1 MNIIVANKD
10 DYIKFNARIINKIHY
25 FELTNDTKDYI
36 IHRVS
41 LGNNSHDVSLM
52 DSCINNLLD
61 EQYEKGK
68 YITLDEIKEINDLI
82 LKLNK
87 EECNIL
93 NAYAE
98 INSYTIKDFDELKNL
113 IKNIDN
119 YQILKAYSLHE
130 VGLLIVK
137 KLDEYKVN
145 INMIPYV
152 DYVKLAE
159 QYLFDANIKERFCS
173 YGLFIDTS
181 EMSDNE
187 LIQPKIEKDKVLKVE
202 VVNKKEFEE
211 SSNYSK
217 IIVYLPSTDEVLKE
231 KFKRINLDFDR
242 LTIQDTHI
250 TKCEIVNFEDYI
262 LAERFNKVMEYE
274 LDKFSNNSY
283 TTPFQEIELL
293 CKEIKK
299 FDNIK
304 MQKFLALEEIKDKN
318 INYIH
323 DLVECAKQISNYELL
338 PNVND
343 LNDMGKYLVNETGH
357 FDDISFLK
365 DYIDYYKL
373 AKDYTREG
381 CTYNGDFTEYGYI
394 MKKEFEENIEN
405 IENKKESEEEE
416 YE

>member
-41 LGNNSHDVSLM
+41 LGNNSHDVSSM

-61 EQYEKGK
+61 KKYEKGK

-98 INSYTIKDFDELKNL
+98 INSYTIKDFDELKKL

-119 YQILKAYSLHE
+119 YQILEAYSLHE

-231 KFKRINLDFDR
+231 KFKRVNLDFDR

-373 AKDYTREG
+373 AKDYTRKG
-381 CTYNGDFTEYGYI
+381 YTYNGEFTEYGYI

-405 IENKKESEEEE
+405 KKESEEEE

>member
-25 FELTNDTKDYI
+25 FELTNDIKDYI

-41 LGNNSHDVSLM
+41 LGNNSHDVSSM

-119 YQILKAYSLHE
+119 YQILEAYSLHE

-152 DYVKLAE
+152 DYVKLTE

-231 KFKRINLDFDR
+231 KFKRVNLDFDR

-293 CKEIKK
+293 SREIKK
-299 FDNIK
+299 FDSIK

-373 AKDYTREG
+373 AKDYTRKG
-381 CTYNGDFTEYGYI
+381 YTYNGEFTEYGYI

-405 IENKKESEEEE
+405 KKESEEEE

>member
-231 KFKRINLDFDR
+231 KFKRVNLDFDR

-304 MQKFLALEEIKDKN
+304 MQKFLALEEIEDKK

-405 IENKKESEEEE
+405 KKESEEEE

>member
-25 FELTNDTKDYI
+25 FELANDTKDYI

-41 LGNNSHDVSLM
+41 LGNNSQDVSSM

-98 INSYTIKDFDELKNL
+98 INSYTIKDFNELKNL

-119 YQILKAYSLHE
+119 YQILEAYSLHE

-159 QYLFDANIKERFCS
+159 QYLFNANIKERFCS

-181 EMSDNE
+181 EMFDNE

-231 KFKRINLDFDR
+231 KFKRVNLDFDR

-304 MQKFLALEEIKDKN
+304 MQKFLALEEIKDKK

-323 DLVECAKQISNYELL
+323 DLVECAKQICNYELL

-373 AKDYTREG
+373 AKDYTRKG
-381 CTYNGDFTEYGYI
+381 YTYNGEFTEYGYI

-405 IENKKESEEEE
+405 KKESEEEE

>member
-10 DYIKFNARIINKIHY
+10 DYIKFNARIINTIHY
-25 FELTNDTKDYI
+25 FELTEDITNYI

-41 LGNNSHDVSLM
+41 LGNNAQDVSSM

-68 YITLDEIKEINDLI
+68 YISLEEIKEINNLI
-82 LKLNK
+82 LQLNS

-98 INSYTIKDFDELKNL
+98 IKSYTIKDFNELKKL
-113 IKNIDN
+113 IENINN

-137 KLDEYKVN
+137 KLDKYKVN
-145 INMIPYV
+145 INMMPYI

-159 QYLFDANIKERFCS
+159 QYLFDVNIKERFCS

-181 EMSDNE
+181 EMFDNE
-187 LIQPKIEKDKVLKVE
+187 LIQPKIEKDKILKVE
-202 VVNKKEFEE
+202 VVNKKEFED
-211 SSNYSK
+211 SSNYTK
-217 IIVYLPSTDEVLKE
+217 VIIYLPESNEVLKD
-231 KFKRINLDFDR
+231 KFKRINLDYDR
-242 LTIQDTHI
+242 ITIQDTHI

-262 LAERFNKVMEYE
+262 LADRFNKVMEYE
-274 LDKFSNNSY
+274 LQKYFNNSY
-283 TTPFQEIELL
+283 TTPFQEINLL

-299 FDNIK
+299 FDNVN
-304 MQKFLALEEIKDKN
+304 MQKFLALEEIKDKK

-323 DLVECAKQISNYELL
+323 DLVKCAKEISHYELL
-338 PNVND
+338 SNVND
-343 LNDMGKYLVNETGH
+343 LTDMGKYLVNETGH

-373 AKDYTREG
+373 AKDYTRKG
-381 CTYNGDFTEYGYI
+381 YTYNGEFTEYGYI

-405 IENKKESEEEE
+405 KKESEVEE

>member
-231 KFKRINLDFDR
+231 KFKRVNLDFDR

-405 IENKKESEEEE
+405 KKESEEEE

>member
-25 FELTNDTKDYI
+25 FELTNDIKDYI

-41 LGNNSHDVSLM
+41 LGNNSHDVSSM

-119 YQILKAYSLHE
+119 YQILEAYSLHE

-231 KFKRINLDFDR
+231 KFKRVNLDFDR

-293 CKEIKK
+293 SREIKK
-299 FDNIK
+299 FDSIK
-304 MQKFLALEEIKDKN
+304 MQKFLALLEIKDAK

-343 LNDMGKYLVNETGH
+343 LNEMGKYLVNETGH
-357 FDDISFLK
+357 FDDVSFLEN
-365 DYIDYYKL
+365 YIDYFRL
-373 AKDYTREG
+373 AKDYTTKE
-381 CTYNGDFTEYGYI
+381 CTYYGDFTEYGYI
-394 MKKEFEENIEN
+394 MKKQFEEN

>member
-119 YQILKAYSLHE
+119 YQILEAYSLHE

-231 KFKRINLDFDR
+231 KFKRVNLDFDR

-373 AKDYTREG
+373 AKDYTRKG
-381 CTYNGDFTEYGYI
+381 YTYNGEFTEYGYI

-405 IENKKESEEEE
+405 KKESEEEE

>member
-25 FELTNDTKDYI
+25 FELTNDIKDYI

-119 YQILKAYSLHE
+119 YQILEAYSLHE

-231 KFKRINLDFDR
+231 KFKRVNLDFDR

-373 AKDYTREG
+373 AKDYTRKG
-381 CTYNGDFTEYGYI
+381 YTYNGEFTEYGYI

-405 IENKKESEEEE
+405 KKESEEEE

>member
-119 YQILKAYSLHE
+119 YQILEAYSLHE

-231 KFKRINLDFDR
+231 KFKRVNLDFDR

-405 IENKKESEEEE
+405 KKESEEEE

>member
-1 MNIIVANKD
+1 M
-10 DYIKFNARIINKIHY
+10 
-25 FELTNDTKDYI
+25 E
-36 IHRVS
+36 
-41 LGNNSHDVSLM
+41 
-52 DSCINNLLD
+52 
-61 EQYEKGK
+61 
-68 YITLDEIKEINDLI
+68 
-82 LKLNK
+82 
-87 EECNIL
+87 
-93 NAYAE
+93 
-98 INSYTIKDFDELKNL
+98 
-113 IKNIDN
+113 
-119 YQILKAYSLHE
+119 AYSLHE
-130 VGLLIVK
+130 VGLLIAK

-159 QYLFDANIKERFCS
+159 QYLFNANIKERFCS

-181 EMSDNE
+181 EMLDNE

-217 IIVYLPSTDEVLKE
+217 IIIYFPATDEVLKE
-231 KFKRINLDFDR
+231 KFKRVNLDFDR

-357 FDDISFLK
+357 FDDISF
-365 DYIDYYKL
+365 
-373 AKDYTREG
+373 
-381 CTYNGDFTEYGYI
+381 
-394 MKKEFEENIEN
+394 
-405 IENKKESEEEE
+405 
-416 YE
+416 

>member
-41 LGNNSHDVSLM
+41 LGNNSHDVSSM

-98 INSYTIKDFDELKNL
+98 INSYTIKDFDELKKL

-119 YQILKAYSLHE
+119 YQILEAYSLHE

-159 QYLFDANIKERFCS
+159 QYLFDANIKESFCS

-181 EMSDNE
+181 EMFDNE

-262 LAERFNKVMEYE
+262 LAERFNKVVEYE

-373 AKDYTREG
+373 AKDYIREG

-405 IENKKESEEEE
+405 KKESEEEE

>member
-231 KFKRINLDFDR
+231 KFKRVNLDFDR

-373 AKDYTREG
+373 AKDYTRKG
-381 CTYNGDFTEYGYI
+381 YTYNGEFTEYGYI

-405 IENKKESEEEE
+405 KKESEEEE

>member
-25 FELTNDTKDYI
+25 FELTNDIKDYI

-41 LGNNSHDVSLM
+41 LGNNSHDVSSM

-119 YQILKAYSLHE
+119 YQILEAYSLHE

-181 EMSDNE
+181 EMSDNK

-231 KFKRINLDFDR
+231 KFKRVNLDFDR

-373 AKDYTREG
+373 AKDYTRKG
-381 CTYNGDFTEYGYI
+381 CTYNGEFTEYGYI
-394 MKKEFEENIEN
+394 IKKEFEEN

>member
-373 AKDYTREG
+373 AKDYTRKG
-381 CTYNGDFTEYGYI
+381 YTYNGEFTEYGYI

-405 IENKKESEEEE
+405 KKESEEEE

>member
-98 INSYTIKDFDELKNL
+98 INSYTIKDFDELKKL

-119 YQILKAYSLHE
+119 YQILEAYSLHE
-130 VGLLIVK
+130 VGLFIVK
-137 KLDEYKVN
+137 KLDVYKVN

-173 YGLFIDTS
+173 YGLFIDTN
-181 EMSDNE
+181 EMFDNE

-202 VVNKKEFEE
+202 VINKKEFEE
-211 SSNYSK
+211 SSNYNK
-217 IIVYLPSTDEVLKE
+217 IIIYLPATDEVLKE
-231 KFKRINLDFDR
+231 KFERVNLDFDR

-304 MQKFLALEEIKDKN
+304 MQKFLALEEIEDKK

-323 DLVECAKQISNYELL
+323 DLVECAKQICNYELL

-373 AKDYTREG
+373 AKDYTRKG
-381 CTYNGDFTEYGYI
+381 YTYNGEFTEYGYI

-405 IENKKESEEEE
+405 KKESEEEE

>member
-41 LGNNSHDVSLM
+41 LGNNSHDVSSM

-98 INSYTIKDFDELKNL
+98 INSYTIKDFDELKKL

-119 YQILKAYSLHE
+119 YQILEAYSLHE

-373 AKDYTREG
+373 AKDYIREG

-405 IENKKESEEEE
+405 KKESEEEE

>member
-1 MNIIVANKD
+1 MNIIVANKN

-25 FELTNDTKDYI
+25 FELTNDIKDYI

-41 LGNNSHDVSLM
+41 LGNNSHDVSSM

-119 YQILKAYSLHE
+119 YQILEAYSLHE

-231 KFKRINLDFDR
+231 KFKRVNLDFDR

-373 AKDYTREG
+373 AKDYTRKG
-381 CTYNGDFTEYGYI
+381 YTYNGEFTEYGYI

-405 IENKKESEEEE
+405 KKESEEEE

>member
-41 LGNNSHDVSLM
+41 LGNNSHDVSSM

-119 YQILKAYSLHE
+119 YQILEAYSLHE

-231 KFKRINLDFDR
+231 KFKRVNLDFDK

-250 TKCEIVNFEDYI
+250 TKCEIVNFKDYI

-373 AKDYTREG
+373 AKDYTRKG
-381 CTYNGDFTEYGYI
+381 YTYNGEFTEYGYI

-405 IENKKESEEEE
+405 KKESEEEE